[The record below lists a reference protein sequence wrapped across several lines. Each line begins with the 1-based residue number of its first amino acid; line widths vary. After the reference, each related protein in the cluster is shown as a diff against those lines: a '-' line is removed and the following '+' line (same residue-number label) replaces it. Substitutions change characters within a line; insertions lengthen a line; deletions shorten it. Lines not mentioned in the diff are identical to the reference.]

1 MRVHVFLLTE
11 KYTTPQFLQNSLLQY
26 RHQIEKKVRRRV
38 YSFLSQISNFLSQ
51 PFLNMA
57 NSMTEIPILSAFL
70 LGIVGAMAPCQLTSN
85 LGVITLYSNQSLQKG
100 IAWKELF
107 LFIFGKIIAF
117 SGLGFIVWLMGKEIQ
132 STLILYFPWLRK
144 LIGPILILVGLYLL
158 GLFKMYWNVTL
169 FKVPERWRKG
179 KIGSFFMG
187 FGFSLAFCPTMFVL
201 FFVTLMP
208 LVYSTS
214 YGVLLPSIFAV
225 GTSVPVIFFIFILW
239 YLGFSGTVMK
249 KGRQVGGIVQKTAG
263 IVMVLLGILDTITYW
278 F

>member
-1 MRVHVFLLTE
+1 M
-11 KYTTPQFLQNSLLQY
+11 
-26 RHQIEKKVRRRV
+26 
-38 YSFLSQISNFLSQ
+38 YSFLNQISSLLSQ

-57 NSMTEIPILSAFL
+57 NSTTALPVLSAFL

-85 LGVITLYSNQSLQKG
+85 LGAITLYSNQSLQKG
-100 IAWKELF
+100 IAWKELL
-107 LFIFGKIIAF
+107 LFIFGKVIAF
-117 SGLGFIVWLMGKEIQ
+117 SGLGLIVWLMGKEIQ
-132 STLILYFPWLRK
+132 STLTLYFPWLRK
-144 LIGPILILVGLYLL
+144 LIGPILVLVGLYLL

-169 FKVPERWRKG
+169 FRVPKGWAKG

-214 YGVLLPSIFAV
+214 YGVLLPSVFAV
-225 GTSVPVIFFIFILW
+225 GTSVPVIFFILILW
-239 YLGFSGTVMK
+239 YLGLSGAVMK
-249 KGRQVGGIVQKTAG
+249 KGRRVGKLIQQTAG
-263 IVMVLLGILDTITYW
+263 IVMVLLGVFDTITYW